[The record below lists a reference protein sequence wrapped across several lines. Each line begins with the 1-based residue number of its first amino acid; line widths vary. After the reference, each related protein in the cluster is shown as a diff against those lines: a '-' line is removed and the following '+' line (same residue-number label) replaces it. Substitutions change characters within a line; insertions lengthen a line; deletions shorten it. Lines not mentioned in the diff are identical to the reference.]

1 MHRWVD
7 YIEMNVKK
15 IGWESVDWIDGPGGR
30 DTWQA
35 VADAVLNFRFPQKRE
50 EFLD

>member
-7 YIEMNVKK
+7 YIKMNVKK
-15 IGWESVDWIDGPGGR
+15 IGWESVDWIDGAGDR
-30 DTWQA
+30 DTLQA
-35 VADAVLNFRFPQKRE
+35 VLDAVLNFRFPQKRG